1 MKIGFVGLGLLG
13 SAMVR
18 RLSSQG
24 VPLTL
29 WNRTLDKAKNFGLPY
44 TNTLAQLFEENEVVF
59 LCLRDSLAVEEV
71 LKEVEPNL
79 SGKVVVDT
87 TTNSYFNVL
96 KFHKFVQNRGGVY
109 LECPVLGSVIPAE
122 RGELTILVS
131 GDEEA
136 YKRVESLLNLLG
148 KKIIYFGEPGKAT
161 KAKLIN
167 NYVLGLFM
175 EAISSTL
182 VLGERVGLSKA
193 EVLEVLENGAGNSY
207 LLKVK
212 KTKLLEEDFSPHFSI
227 NNLYKDLNYAEEL
240 FKSYNGIAL
249 EGSVVREVYKLC
261 VAMGLGEEDISA
273 VYEALKRLVQAPVA
287 MKS

>member
-1 MKIGFVGLGLLG
+1 MIGFVGLGLLG
-13 SAMVR
+13 SAIVR

-24 VPLTL
+24 VSLTL

-44 TNTLAQLFEENEVVF
+44 TNTLTQLFEENEVIF
-59 LCLRDSLAVEEV
+59 LCLRDSKAVEEV
-71 LKEVEPNL
+71 LKEVEPIL
-79 SGKVVVDT
+79 SGKTIVDA
-87 TTNSYFNVL
+87 TTNSYFSVVH
-96 KFHKFVQNRGGVY
+96 FHKFVQSRGGTY

-136 YKRVESLLNLLG
+136 YKKVEGLLNLLG

-167 NYVLGLFM
+167 NYLLGVFM

-182 VLGERVGLSKA
+182 VLGEKVGFSK
-193 EVLEVLENGAGNSY
+193 EEMLEVLENGAGNSY
-207 LLKVK
+207 VLKVK
-212 KTKLLEEDFSPHFSI
+212 KAKLLEEDFSPHFSI
-227 NNLYKDLNYAEEL
+227 SNLYKDLNYAEEL
-240 FKSYNGIAL
+240 FKSYNGLAL
-249 EGSVVREVYKLC
+249 EGSVVRELYKLC

-273 VYEALKRLVQAPVA
+273 VYAALKRLVQAPVA